1 MLLRGAG
8 KRDRQQIED
17 TLDELRAKVDVHGS
31 VTGTTVYG
39 QTFSKELPETLRLV
53 ADVLRAPTFP
63 PAELDKLKRESTTA
77 LDASRTDP
85 RQIAQRAL
93 RRNNNPYPN
102 GDPRYAPTLDEEI
115 AACGQSRR
123 NR

>member
-1 MLLRGAG
+1 PKKTRGGAVQFALDLHYADEKSAFGKQTVGSLTGSMLLRGAG

-17 TLDELRAKVDVHGS
+17 RLDELRAKVDAHGS

-63 PAELDKLKRESTTA
+63 PAELDKLK
-77 LDASRTDP
+77 
-85 RQIAQRAL
+85 
-93 RRNNNPYPN
+93 
-102 GDPRYAPTLDEEI
+102 
-115 AACGQSRR
+115 
-123 NR
+123 